1 MLTFIIRINMSVK
14 HNEFC
19 LELFKKVLHW
29 GQNVKFH
36 FDKNQFRSLCKNSK
50 LLKTKP
56 NQPFLAR
63 NHPSID
69 SLMPWHFQGSPLAEL
84 Q

>member
-50 LLKTKP
+50 SEHHKVEQIIIWSLKP
-56 NQPFLAR
+56 ML
-63 NHPSID
+63 
-69 SLMPWHFQGSPLAEL
+69 
-84 Q
+84 